1 MIDLSNWDAKRRTER
16 TERSPLY
23 RTGLLQ
29 LQSAL
34 SAESGGISGQQFLE
48 AAGAAAKEAMIDII
62 VEDLTVVAVAG
73 NRFLANRQKLASH
86 VYRMARY
93 GVLIPADLMPVSAD
107 DRPGVSGELN
117 ANLDALIE
125 LDPRLNRLSS
135 IDDVAVSGDLTSV
148 CHFGYWS
155 ARLGASVFN
164 SLRQDLNDIPH
175 DPAHGWFASLVL
187 ASGALEEA
195 RYRRALE
202 VEQAGHEQPQAE
214 GSGWTVELDDGGWI
228 DLHAC
233 ALFVE
238 QVSDGTAK
246 PLTRW
251 LHLPEP
257 EIKEPMLA
265 EIDADD
271 ETASDA

>member
-1 MIDLSNWDAKRRTER
+1 M
-16 TERSPLY
+16 
-23 RTGLLQ
+23 
-29 LQSAL
+29 
-34 SAESGGISGQQFLE
+34 
-48 AAGAAAKEAMIDII
+48 
-62 VEDLTVVAVAG
+62 
-73 NRFLANRQKLASH
+73 
-86 VYRMARY
+86 
-93 GVLIPADLMPVSAD
+93 
-107 DRPGVSGELN
+107 
-117 ANLDALIE
+117 
-125 LDPRLNRLSS
+125 
-135 IDDVAVSGDLTSV
+135 
-148 CHFGYWS
+148 
-155 ARLGASVFN
+155 
-164 SLRQDLNDIPH
+164 RQDLNDIPH
-175 DPAHGWFASLVL
+175 DPAHEWFARLVL

-228 DLHAC
+228 NLQAC

-238 QVSDGTAK
+238 QVSGGTAK

-271 ETASDA
+271 ETASDG